1 MKSRE
6 QTVRLFA
13 YGTLCDPAVQRILF
27 GAEPALQ
34 PAVLPGW
41 SRRRG
46 EDGYLFIRPDEG
58 CAVKGQILSLT
69 AEQLEMADCWEA
81 VPLYRRERVS
91 VSGDA
96 GLQEAWAYTR
106 RDAEGELFEGTA
118 LSGHPPA
125 AVLEAARS
133 CRRLISPTGA

>member
-1 MKSRE
+1 MKNGDY
-6 QTVRLFA
+6 TMRLFA

-27 GAEPALQ
+27 GSEPAMQ
-34 PAVLPGW
+34 PAMLRGW

-46 EDGYLFIRPDEG
+46 RDGYLFIRPDEG
-58 CAVKGQILSLT
+58 CAVSGQILSLA
-69 AEQLEMADCWEA
+69 AEQLELADRWEE

-91 VSGDA
+91 VSVDA

-106 RDAEGELFEGTA
+106 RDAEGELFESVATSA
-118 LSGHPPA
+118 HPTA

-133 CRRLISPTGA
+133 CRRLISSAGA